1 MIQPRYRLTAI
12 ILLAGTALPQGKP
25 APAAPPQK
33 STPPPAAVATAVKTP
48 ILAPPGPTYRPPLDQ
63 TLVYAG
69 QWRVFPA
76 GTGTLKIEQAGKE
89 LRVLGSAD
97 ASGAIGLLYHVHDRF
112 ESFLDPASFCS
123 HNTSRSM
130 EEGFRRV
137 NMNITF
143 DYQRGKAILD
153 QKNLK
158 KNENRHTENEIP
170 NCVTDVISGI
180 YYAGTLPLE
189 AGKTYS
195 FPVNDG
201 GKTVAVELHVEAREQ
216 IKTPAGTFKTIRV
229 QPDAPREVFKDKPK
243 MWIWYSDDA
252 ARIPVQIRVRMA
264 WGMMTFTL
272 SRVDKK

>member
-1 MIQPRYRLTAI
+1 MIKPRHLLLTIVLPA
-12 ILLAGTALPQGKP
+12 LATALSQVKP
-25 APAAPPQK
+25 VAPPAQK
-33 STPPPAAVATAVKTP
+33 SVPPSAAVATAVSTP
-48 ILAPPGPTYRPPLDQ
+48 VLVPPGPAYHAPLDQ
-63 TLVYAG
+63 TLVYAA

-76 GTGTLKIEQAGKE
+76 GTITLKMEQAGKE
-89 LRVLGSAD
+89 LRVVGSAD

-112 ESFLDPASFCS
+112 ESFLDPTSFCS
-123 HNTSRSM
+123 RNASRNM

-153 QKNLK
+153 QKNIK
-158 KNENRHTENEIP
+158 KNETRHAENEIP
-170 NCVTDVISGI
+170 GCVTDVISGI

-195 FPVNDG
+195 FPLNDG
-201 GKTVAVELHVEAREQ
+201 GKTVTVELHVEAREQ
-216 IKTPAGTFKTIRV
+216 IKTPAGVFKTIRV

-252 ARIPVQIRVRMA
+252 NRIPVQIRVRMA

>member
-1 MIQPRYRLTAI
+1 MIQPSLRLAAI
-12 ILLAGTALPQGKP
+12 ILLAANAALPQAKP
-25 APAAPPQK
+25 ASPPQK
-33 STPPPAAVATAVKTP
+33 SAPPAAVATAVNTP
-48 ILAPPGPTYRPPLDQ
+48 ILAPPGPSYHPPLDQ
-63 TLVYAG
+63 TLVYAA

-76 GTGTLKIEQAGKE
+76 GTITLKMEQAGKE
-89 LRVLGSAD
+89 LRVLGTAD

-112 ESFLDPASFCS
+112 ESFLDPVSFCS
-123 HNTSRSM
+123 RNASRNM

-143 DYQRGKAILD
+143 DYQRGRAILD
-153 QKNLK
+153 QKNIR
-158 KNENRHTENEIP
+158 KNESRHTENEIP

-180 YYAGTLPLE
+180 YYVGTLPLE
-189 AGKTYS
+189 AGKTYF
-195 FPVNDG
+195 FPLNDG
-201 GKTVAVELHVEAREQ
+201 GKTVSVELRVEAREQ